1 MRSSPNDPV
10 YRIHIIGGPGSGKTT
25 LARRIS
31 SAQSIPAF
39 DLDTIGYENGAG
51 AKRPLADRLADTAA
65 VARQDAWITEGIFLW
80 WIDELL
86 RRADVIIWLDVP
98 WRVAAWRIAR
108 RHMTASLS
116 GTNRHRGLR
125 RLWRFLLAARRYY
138 LEPAVRLHAP
148 DDDAAMT
155 RAATAEALPPHASR
169 IVHCRT
175 SEDVAR
181 FSMSATS
188 AAS

>member
-1 MRSSPNDPV
+1 MTLPR
-10 YRIHIIGGPGSGKTT
+10 RIHIIGGPGSGKTT
-25 LARRIS
+25 LARRIA

-39 DLDTIGYENGAG
+39 DLDTIEYEHGAG
-51 AKRPLADRLADTAA
+51 AKRPLADKLSAVRA
-65 VARQDAWITEGIFLW
+65 VAERDAWITEGIFLW
-80 WIDELL
+80 WTDDFLHK
-86 RRADVIIWLDVP
+86 ADVIVWLDIP

-108 RHMTASLS
+108 RHMMATLS

-125 RLWRFLLAARRYY
+125 GLWRFLLAARRYH
-138 LEPAVRLHAP
+138 LEPAVTPHAQ
-148 DDDAAMT
+148 DDDAAVT
-155 RAATAEALPPHASR
+155 RAATAEALLPHASR

-175 SEDVAR
+175 SEDVAC